1 MLNRTGKVQTRNKGI
16 DPCYWWLRSRGHNH
30 NFDIDPTYVD
40 ESGTIRDVM
49 PWDNDD
55 KKGVRPAL
63 WINLN
68 D

>member
-1 MLNRTGKVQTRNKGI
+1 MNESSCGTVI
-16 DPCYWWLRSRGHNH
+16 DPCYRWLRSRGHNH